1 MPRRAR
7 RYLPFGMYGPF
18 DTLEAAETPAR
29 AGLPG
34 PRAKAIAMRKAA
46 GENVA
51 TGADIAV
58 AKAELKAELAAVKWV
73 LVFMA
78 GLLLAIAAHVYGVV

>member
-1 MPRRAR
+1 
-7 RYLPFGMYGPF
+7 MYGPF

-34 PRAKAIAMRKAA
+34 PRAKAIAIAMRKAA

-51 TGADIAV
+51 TGADIAE
-58 AKAELKAELAAVKWV
+58 AKAELAAVKWV
-73 LVFMA
+73 LGFMA
-78 GLLLAIAAHVYGVV
+78 GLLLAIAARVYGAV

>member
-1 MPRRAR
+1 
-7 RYLPFGMYGPF
+7 MYGPF
-18 DTLEAAETPAR
+18 DTLEAAETLAR

-51 TGADIAV
+51 TGAERAA
-58 AKAELKAELAAVKWV
+58 AKRV

-78 GLLLAIAAHVYGVV
+78 GLLLAIAARVYGVV

>member
-1 MPRRAR
+1 
-7 RYLPFGMYGPF
+7 MYGPF

-34 PRAKAIAMRKAA
+34 PRAKAIAIAVRKAA

-51 TGADIAV
+51 TGAERAA
-58 AKAELKAELAAVKWV
+58 AKRV

-78 GLLLAIAAHVYGVV
+78 GLLLAIAARVYGAV